1 MVKVFWLL
9 KRAEGLSAHEFAD
22 WWLNRHA
29 PYIVQRQG
37 RFLAHYSVN
46 IRTEDSLLPAG
57 TGRETDWDGV
67 AEEVFHSLEDA
78 RQALSLPSAPEG
90 REDVLRQVS
99 RFERI
104 IVQEHVFVGQSRR
117 KAS

>member
-1 MVKVFWLL
+1 MIKVFWLL
-9 KRAEGLSAHEFAD
+9 KRAEGLSPEAFAD

-29 PYIVQRQG
+29 PYITERQG

-46 IRTEDSLLPAG
+46 IRQNDAILPAA
-57 TGRETDWDGV
+57 TGRETEWDGI

-90 REDVLRQVS
+90 REDVLRHVS

-104 IVQEHVFVGQSRR
+104 IVDEHVFVGKSRR
-117 KAS
+117 EGP

>member
-1 MVKVFWLL
+1 VVKVFWLL
-9 KRAEGLSAHEFAD
+9 KRAEGLSAQEFAD

-90 REDVLRQVS
+90 REDVLRHVS

>member
-9 KRAEGLSAHEFAD
+9 KRAEGLSAQDFAD

-29 PYIVQRQG
+29 PYIAARQG

-46 IRTEDSLLPAG
+46 IRAEDSLLPAG
-57 TGRETDWDGV
+57 TGQETEWDGV

-78 RQALSLPSAPEG
+78 RQALSLPSAAEG
-90 REDVLRQVS
+90 REDVLRHVG

-104 IVQEHVFVGQSRR
+104 IVDEHVFVGQSRR
-117 KAS
+117 AAS